1 MPEKISAVV
10 HETVHGSPCV
20 AELYDGPDGGCHRAD
35 FPPAALGEATA
46 GEIRRRFREEGCR
59 IGTEVLCAL
68 IAGAASVLAAKAEYR
83 SRRSARR
90 AEARAA
96 RREKESRLAMDL
108 MYASCSLSLTTA
120 KKLAGQH
127 TNGDVEEAM
136 AAAEAARTAYIG
148 FIRSEAA
155 HNVAKL

>member
-1 MPEKISAVV
+1 MS
-10 HETVHGSPCV
+10 
-20 AELYDGPDGGCHRAD
+20 
-35 FPPAALGEATA
+35 
-46 GEIRRRFREEGCR
+46 
-59 IGTEVLCAL
+59 TEVICAL
-68 IAGAASVLAAKAEYR
+68 IAGAATVVAALAERR
-83 SRRSARR
+83 SRASSKRS
-90 AEARAA
+90 EARAA

-148 FIRSEAA
+148 FVRSEAA
-155 HNVAKL
+155 HNVSKI

>member
-1 MPEKISAVV
+1 ML
-10 HETVHGSPCV
+10 HGTVHGSPS
-20 AELYDGPDGGCHRAD
+20 APEIMTAPAGPLRR
-35 FPPAALGEATA
+35 A
-46 GEIRRRFREEGCR
+46 GEGSRGEKASGAAGEEGCR
-59 IGTEVLCAL
+59 IETEVLCAL
-68 IAGAASVLAAKAEYR
+68 IAGAAAVLAAGAEGR

-96 RREKESRLAMDL
+96 RRATESRLAMDL
-108 MYASCSLSLTTA
+108 MYANCSLSLTTA

-148 FIRSEAA
+148 FVRGEAA